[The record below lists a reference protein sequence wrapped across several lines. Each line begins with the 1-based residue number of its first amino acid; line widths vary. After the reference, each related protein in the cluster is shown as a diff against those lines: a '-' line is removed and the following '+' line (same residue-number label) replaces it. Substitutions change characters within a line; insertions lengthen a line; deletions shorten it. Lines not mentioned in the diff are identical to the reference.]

1 MAKTLFILYRVLA
14 PVVGV
19 LLATLVFVGVPLKY
33 LAAEGSGLQSF
44 GSEVTAIVGVGHGF
58 LYMAYLVVS
67 FLLWRY
73 TRWSVLFAV
82 LVLLAGLIPLV
93 IFWVE
98 RVVVRRF
105 REDYPELAPARARQP
120 SAQGG

>member
-1 MAKTLFILYRVLA
+1 MTKQLFAAYRVLA

-19 LLATLVFVGVPLKY
+19 LLAVLVFVGVPLKY
-33 LAAEGSGLQSF
+33 FPPEGSALQTF
-44 GSEVTAIVGVGHGF
+44 GSDVTAVVGVAHGW

-67 FLLWRY
+67 FLLWRR
-73 TRWSVLFAV
+73 TRWPLPFAV

-98 RVVVRRF
+98 RSVVRRF
-105 REDYPELAPARARQP
+105 RAEFPELVATP
-120 SAQGG
+120 G

>member
-1 MAKTLFILYRVLA
+1 VAKQLFLLYRVLA
-14 PVVGV
+14 PIVGV
-19 LLATLVFVGVPLKY
+19 LLATLVFVGMPLKY
-33 LAAEGSGLQSF
+33 FLTQGTSLQTF
-44 GSEVTAIVGVGHGF
+44 GNDVTAVVGVGHGF
-58 LYMAYLVVS
+58 LYLAYLVVS

-73 TRWSVLFAV
+73 TRWSVAFAV

-105 REDYPELAPARARQP
+105 REDYPELAPAA
-120 SAQGG
+120 